1 MKDIVTKRQ
10 DLRKLSWTRIFSAG
24 WIGGSF
30 WLQRNRKHNKI
41 LNCKF
46 NDNKCVL

>member
-1 MKDIVTKRQ
+1 MKDIITKRQ

-24 WIGGSF
+24 CIGGSF
-30 WLQRNRKHNKI
+30 LLQRNRKHNKI